1 MLIRMSLLR
10 LLPCA
15 LALAAATFLPSLLS
29 PWKLAAQEK
38 KKPVTLE
45 ALASAGARMMAP
57 GVQAFWSPKGKRLAV
72 IRADKLL
79 LHDAASGEEK
89 EIANLAEVSRQAQA
103 YSQPEPMTWENR
115 RVREQRIQWSEDG
128 AKILIL
134 DGGDLFLWEESSG
147 SVAQL
152 TATPVAE
159 RDPKLSPDGAKVSF
173 RRDRDLYALEIAS
186 KKVTRLTHDSSP
198 ALWNGMLDWVY
209 PEELDLGTAHWWSPD
224 SARIAY
230 LQFDVSREPLYP
242 HGDFLKMAAVAEP
255 QRYPKAGEPNADV
268 RVGVVAAAGG
278 ATRWMDFGETR
289 DFLIARVH
297 WSQDS
302 QSVIVHRLNRVQ
314 NHLSILAAN
323 AATGRSRLLI
333 EETDPAWINITD
345 DFRILA
351 GGRILR
357 TSEQSGFRH
366 LYLHSPDGKLLRQIT
381 RGDWEV
387 SSIACV
393 DDNNSRVFFISTQ
406 ASPLERHL
414 YRTNLD
420 AGTPE
425 LVTPGA
431 GTHSIQMSPACDFYL
446 DTFSNLDTPPRTT
459 LHDSGGKE
467 IRVWR
472 EADRKILDEYDI
484 LKTEIHRFQ
493 GADGTEFYGRL
504 IRPANFDPAKKYPVI
519 VSVYGGPHAQSV
531 RNAWAGGLNWEQV
544 MAHKGFVIWQ
554 MDNRGSAGRGHKF
567 EAALYRRLGK
577 QELADQLEGIR
588 YLASL
593 GFADPQRIGVQG
605 WSYGGYMTLYCLLH
619 APDVFKAG
627 AAGAAVTDWR
637 NYDTIYTE
645 RYLGLPSENEEGYRD
660 SSPVHAAANLKGK
673 LLLIHNIED
682 DNVLF
687 ANALQM
693 MNALQLAGKSFET
706 LIYPQKSHGLMGRAS
721 QHRWAEQTRFF
732 EQALR

>member
-1 MLIRMSLLR
+1 MLFRMSPLR
-10 LLPCA
+10 VSH
-15 LALAAATFLPSLLS
+15 AAAAVAASALCAVLVA
-29 PWKLAAQEK
+29 PWTARAQA

-57 GVQAFWSPKGKRLAV
+57 GVQAFWSPQGKRLAV
-72 IRADKLL
+72 IRSEKLL
-79 LHDAASGEEK
+79 LHDAGTGEEK
-89 EIANLAEVSRQAQA
+89 EIVNLSDLSRQAQP
-103 YSQPEPMTWENR
+103 YPQPEQMTWENR
-115 RVREQRIQWSEDG
+115 RVREQRIQWSQDG
-128 AKILIL
+128 TKILIL
-134 DGGDLFLWEESSG
+134 SGGDLFLWDESTG
-147 SVAQL
+147 TAAQL
-152 TATPVAE
+152 TSTPVAE
-159 RDPKLSPDGAKVSF
+159 RDPKLSPDGSKVSF
-173 RRDRDLYALEIAS
+173 RRDRDLYVLEISS
-186 KKVTRLTHDSSP
+186 KKLTRLTHDSSET
-198 ALWNGMLDWVY
+198 LWNGMLDWVY

-224 SARIAY
+224 SSRIAY
-230 LQFDVSREPLYP
+230 LQFDVSREPMYP

-255 QRYPKAGEPNADV
+255 QRYPKAGQPNADV
-268 RVGVVAAAGG
+268 RVGVVPSSGG
-278 ATRWMDFGETR
+278 ATKWMDFGETR

-297 WSQDS
+297 WSPDS
-302 QSVIVHRLNRVQ
+302 NSVLVHRLNRVQ
-314 NHLSILAAN
+314 DHLWIAA
-323 AATGRSRLLI
+323 ADAKTGRSRVLI

-345 DFRILA
+345 DFRFLS

-357 TSEQSGFRH
+357 SSEQSGFRH
-366 LYLHSPDGKLLRQIT
+366 LYLHAPDGKMLRQLT
-381 RGDWEV
+381 RGEWEV

-393 DDNNSRVFFISTQ
+393 DENSGRIFYTSTQ

-414 YRTNLD
+414 YRTSLD
-420 AGTPE
+420 GEAPA
-425 LVTPGA
+425 LLSPGA
-431 GTHSIQMSPACDFYL
+431 GTHSIQMSPACDYYL
-446 DTFSNLDTPPRTT
+446 DTFSNLDSPPRTT
-459 LHDSGGKE
+459 LHDASGKE
-467 IRVWR
+467 VRVWR
-472 EADRKILDEYDI
+472 EPDTKIAEEYEI

-493 GADGTEFYGRL
+493 GADGTVFYGRL
-504 IRPANFDPAKKYPVI
+504 IRPANFDPARKYPVI

-531 RNAWAGGLNWEQV
+531 RNAWAGGINWEQV

-554 MDNRGSAGRGHKF
+554 MDNRGSAGRGHRF

-588 YLASL
+588 YLTSL
-593 GFADPQRIGVQG
+593 GFIDPQRIGVQG

-645 RYLGLPSENEEGYRD
+645 RYLGLPSENEQGYRD
-660 SSPVHAAANLKGK
+660 SSPVHLAANLKGR

-693 MNALQLAGKSFET
+693 MNALQQAGKPFET

-732 EQALR
+732 EEALR

>member
-10 LLPCA
+10 SPR
-15 LALAAATFLPSLLS
+15 PSLLAGIL
-29 PWKLAAQEK
+29 LALCAPIPAQT

-45 ALASAGARMMAP
+45 ALSSAGARMMPPA
-57 GVQAFWSPKGKRLAV
+57 VQTFWPPRGGRLAV
-72 IRADKLL
+72 IRAGKIL
-79 LHDAASGEEK
+79 LHDAATGAEK
-89 EIANLAEVSRQAQA
+89 EIVDLAGLDKQAQPFP
-103 YSQPEPMTWENR
+103 QPEAMGWENR
-115 RVREQRIQWSEDG
+115 RVREQRLQWSADG
-128 AKILIL
+128 KKLLIL
-134 DGGDLFLWEESSG
+134 SGGDLFLWDESTAST
-147 SVAQL
+147 AQL
-152 TATPVAE
+152 TSTPIAE

-173 RRDRDLYALEIAS
+173 RRGRDLYALEIAT
-186 KKVTRLTHDSSP
+186 KKVTRLTHDSSET
-198 ALWNGMLDWVY
+198 LWNAMLDWVY

-224 SARIAY
+224 SSRIAY

-255 QRYPKAGEPNADV
+255 QRYPKAGQPNADV
-268 RVGVVAAAGG
+268 RVGVVAASGG
-278 ATRWMDFGETR
+278 ETRWMDFGETR
-289 DFLIARVH
+289 GFLIARVH
-297 WSQDS
+297 WTPDS
-302 QSVIVHRLNRVQ
+302 KSVLVHRLNRVQ
-314 NHLSILAAN
+314 NHLWILAGD
-323 AATGRSRLLI
+323 AATGRPRLLI
-333 EETDPAWINITD
+333 EETDPAWINLTD
-345 DFRILA
+345 DFRILS

-357 TSEQSGFRH
+357 SSEQSGFRH
-366 LYLHSPDGKLLRQIT
+366 LYLYDSNGKPLRQLT

-387 SSIACV
+387 SSVACV
-393 DDNNSRVFFISTQ
+393 DQAGGRVFYVSSE

-414 YRTNLD
+414 YLTSLD
-420 AGTPE
+420 GAPPK
-425 LVTPGA
+425 LVSPGA
-431 GTHSIQMSPACDFYL
+431 GTHSVQMSPACDFYL

-459 LHDSGGKE
+459 LHDSSGKE
-467 IRVWR
+467 LRVWR
-472 EADRKILDEYDI
+472 EADRKILEEYEI

-493 GADGTEFYGRL
+493 GADGTVFYGRL
-504 IRPANFDPAKKYPVI
+504 IRPANFDPARKYPVI
-519 VSVYGGPHAQSV
+519 VSIYGGPHAQSV
-531 RNAWAGGLNWEQV
+531 RNAWAGGLSWEQV
-544 MAHKGFVIWQ
+544 MAHKGFVVWQ
-554 MDNRGSAGRGHKF
+554 MDNRGASGRGHRF
-567 EAALYRRLGK
+567 ESVLFRRLGK

-588 YLASL
+588 YLETL
-593 GFADPQRIGVQG
+593 GFIDKDRIGVQG

-645 RYLGLPSENEEGYRD
+645 RYLGLPAENEQGYRD

-706 LIYPQKSHGLMGRAS
+706 LIYPQKSHGLTGRAGR
-721 QHRWAEQTRFF
+721 HRWAEQTRFF

>member
-1 MLIRMSLLR
+1 MLFRMSLLR
-10 LLPCA
+10 VSPLVPLLASA
-15 LALAAATFLPSLLS
+15 LLCQPPAR
-29 PWKLAAQEK
+29 AQA

-45 ALASAGARMMAP
+45 ALSSAGARMMAP
-57 GVQAFWSPKGKRLAV
+57 GAQVFWPPRGKRLAV
-72 IRADKLL
+72 IRADKVY
-79 LHDAASGEEK
+79 LHDAATGDEK
-89 EIANLAEVSRQAQA
+89 EIANLAELSRQAQP
-103 YSQPEPMTWENR
+103 YPQPERMSWENR
-115 RVREQRIQWSEDG
+115 RVREQRLQWSDDG
-128 AKILIL
+128 GKILIL
-134 DGGDLFLWEESSG
+134 SGGDLFLWDESSG
-147 SVAQL
+147 AVTQL
-152 TATPVAE
+152 TSTPVAE

-173 RRDRDLYALEIAS
+173 RRGRELYVLEIAS
-186 KKVTRLTHDSSP
+186 KKLTRLTHDSTET
-198 ALWNGMLDWVY
+198 LWNGMLDWVY

-224 SARIAY
+224 STKIAF

-242 HGDFLKMAAVAEP
+242 HGDFLKTAAVAEP
-255 QRYPKAGEPNADV
+255 QRYPKAGQPNADV
-268 RVGVVAAAGG
+268 RVGVVSASGG
-278 ATRWMDFGETR
+278 AARWMDFGETR
-289 DFLIARVH
+289 DFLIARLH
-297 WSQDS
+297 WSPDS
-302 QSVIVHRLNRVQ
+302 KSVLVHRMNRVQ
-314 NHLSILAAN
+314 DHLWILAADVS
-323 AATGRSRLLI
+323 TGRSRLLI

-345 DFRILA
+345 DFRLLSD
-351 GGRILR
+351 GRILR
-357 TSEQSGFRH
+357 SSEQSGFRH
-366 LYLHSPDGKLLRQIT
+366 LYLHAPDGKPLRQLT
-381 RGDWEV
+381 HGDWEV

-393 DDNNSRVFFISTQ
+393 DEAGGRIFFTSTQ

-414 YRTNLD
+414 YRTSFD
-420 AGTPE
+420 AAAPV
-425 LVTPGA
+425 LISPGA
-431 GTHSIQMSPACDFYL
+431 GTHSVQMSPACDFYL
-446 DTFSNLDTPPRTT
+446 DTFSSLDTPPRTAM
-459 LHDSGGKE
+459 HDSSGKE
-467 IRVWR
+467 LRVWR
-472 EADRKILDEYDI
+472 EADRKILEEYEI
-484 LKTEIHRFQ
+484 LKTEIHRFK

-588 YLASL
+588 YLESL
-593 GFADPQRIGVQG
+593 GFIDTQRIGVQG

-645 RYLGLPSENEEGYRD
+645 RYLGLPSDNEQGYRD

-693 MNALQLAGKSFET
+693 MNALQLAGKSFQT
-706 LIYPQKSHGLMGRAS
+706 LIYPQKSHGLTGRAS

-732 EQALR
+732 EEALR